1 MENKKIKIN
10 LKEFNKVKDFISV
23 VRKFE
28 SDIDLMTNRAI
39 VDAKSVL
46 GIYALDLSEDTYVRI
61 ITDNFEEE
69 KNFETVMEA
78 FKWQLL
84 L

>member
-46 GIYALDLSEDTYVRI
+46 GIYALDLSEDTYVNI
-61 ITDNFEEE
+61 LNSCVCPDVKSF
-69 KNFETVMEA
+69 A
-78 FKWQLL
+78 
-84 L
+84 

>member
-78 FKWQLL
+78 FK
-84 L
+84 

>member
-10 LKEFNKVKDFISV
+10 LKEFSKVKDFISV
-23 VRKFE
+23 VRNFE

-69 KNFETVMEA
+69 KNFEMAMEA
-78 FKWQLL
+78 FE
-84 L
+84 

>member
-10 LKEFNKVKDFISV
+10 LKEFDKVKDFINV
-23 VRKFE
+23 VRNFE

-69 KNFETVMEA
+69 KDFETAMEA
-78 FKWQLL
+78 FK
-84 L
+84 

>member
-10 LKEFNKVKDFISV
+10 LKEFSKVKDFISV
-23 VRKFE
+23 VRNFE

-39 VDAKSVL
+39 VDAKSIL

-69 KNFETVMEA
+69 KNFEMAMEA
-78 FKWQLL
+78 FE
-84 L
+84 

>member
-10 LKEFNKVKDFISV
+10 LKDFNKVKEFINV
-23 VRKFE
+23 IRNFE
-28 SDIDLMTNRAI
+28 SDIDIMTNRAI

-78 FKWQLL
+78 FK
-84 L
+84 

>member
-23 VRKFE
+23 VRKFK

-69 KNFETVMEA
+69 KNFETAMEA
-78 FKWQLL
+78 FK
-84 L
+84 

>member
-10 LKEFNKVKDFISV
+10 LKEFNKVKDFINV
-23 VRKFE
+23 VRNFE

-78 FKWQLL
+78 FK
-84 L
+84 

>member
-10 LKEFNKVKDFISV
+10 LKEFSKVKDFISV
-23 VRKFE
+23 VRNFE

-69 KNFETVMEA
+69 KDFETAMEA
-78 FKWQLL
+78 FK
-84 L
+84 

>member
-10 LKEFNKVKDFISV
+10 LKEFNKVKDFINV
-23 VRKFE
+23 VRNFE

-69 KNFETVMEA
+69 KDFETAMGA
-78 FKWQLL
+78 FK
-84 L
+84 

>member
-10 LKEFNKVKDFISV
+10 LKEFSKVKDFINV
-23 VRKFE
+23 VRNFE

-69 KNFETVMEA
+69 KDFETAMEA
-78 FKWQLL
+78 FK
-84 L
+84 